1 MFFSKFIEK
10 KEVEYPSVTFC
21 RNYAFLDNSKLEQ
34 TLKIVS
40 NQPKLHIEEWV
51 QNQTQ
56 SKEEM
61 FDFVHHATADR
72 KFPCDTKIG
81 AGMSVYPRSSH
92 QFYIARLYVICNNNI
107 SLKISNPTTLLNF
120 LYIEK

>member
-51 QNQTQ
+51 KNQTQ

-61 FDFVHHATADR
+61 FDFVHHAVLVMSEMQNVD
-72 KFPCDTKIG
+72 KIIK
-81 AGMSVYPRSSH
+81 R
-92 QFYIARLYVICNNNI
+92 
-107 SLKISNPTTLLNF
+107 NF
-120 LYIEK
+120 